1 MHSPKLHR
9 KAGRP
14 EGSDGASMRRSLSR
28 MVRVGF
34 LNLGCRLNAC
44 ETEWLAV
51 RKAEES
57 GGEVAASPL
66 DADVIVLGTCC
77 VTSRSQSKSRKAAR
91 RVLTETS
98 AGMVLAGCSARLFPG
113 DFPDDPR
120 ITRGEC
126 PEGPVH
132 SCMACRDMRSR
143 GLLRIQDGCSNRCT
157 YCVIPDAR
165 GPSRSSGR
173 SSILEAAGAMADA
186 GFREI
191 VLTGADI
198 VSYGRDLGD
207 SRGLP
212 GLVGDLLSDGRFRVR
227 LGSLEPMGLGGTGL
241 RDLAMP
247 GVCRHVHLSIQS
259 GATKVLRRMGR
270 ACTGSDVADIARAA
284 RDAFP
289 GGMVG
294 CDLIAGFP
302 GETHEDFEQS
312 LALLTG
318 GLVDYAHVFPF
329 SPRPGTPAYGFPD
342 RVPAPEA
349 SRRAAVLRRASTA
362 GRRRFEK
369 VQEGRR
375 VSVLVEGRRSHG
387 LLTGISDNYIAV
399 VVPDGSVPGSLVE
412 MVPQHGDIVP
422 FRHAGDEG

>member
-1 MHSPKLHR
+1 
-9 KAGRP
+9 
-14 EGSDGASMRRSLSR
+14 

-44 ETEWLAV
+44 ETEWLAA
-51 RKAEES
+51 RKAEDS

-66 DADVIVLGTCC
+66 DADLIVLGTCC

-91 RVLTETS
+91 RLLAETS
-98 AGMVLAGCSARLFPG
+98 AGIVLAGCSARLFPG
-113 DFPDDPR
+113 DFPKDRR
-120 ITRGEC
+120 ITREDC

-132 SCMACRDMRSR
+132 SCRTCRGARNR

-157 YCVIPDAR
+157 YCVVPDAR
-165 GPSRSSGR
+165 GPSRSYGR
-173 SSILEAAGAMADA
+173 SSILDAAGSMADA

-212 GLVGDLLSDGRFRVR
+212 GLVGDLVECGRFRVR
-227 LGSLEPMGLGGTGL
+227 LGSLEPMGLAGTGL
-241 RDLAMP
+241 RALALP

-259 GATKVLRRMGR
+259 GSTQILRRMGR
-270 ACTGSDVADIARAA
+270 ACSGADVADMAREA
-284 RDAFP
+284 RNAFP
-289 GGMVG
+289 GGIVG

-302 GETHEDFEQS
+302 GETAEDFEQS

-329 SPRPGTPAYGFPD
+329 SPRPGTPASGLPD
-342 RVPAPEA
+342 RVPAHEV

-362 GRRRFEK
+362 GRRRFERA
-369 VQEGRR
+369 QEGRR
-375 VSVLVEGRRSHG
+375 MSVLVENRCRQGM
-387 LLTGISDNYIAV
+387 LTGISDNYVAV
-399 VVPDGSVPGSLVE
+399 AVPDGAVPGSL
-412 MVPQHGDIVP
+412 MDIVP
-422 FRHAGDEG
+422 SHGEIIPFAQAGEEA